1 MEAQENRLNEEPRLC
16 VVRLFE
22 GFIESA
28 AWVKAKRKGSLL
40 VVGLALQ
47 GPDGQSRRIH
57 DVFSESALDQNRLKS
72 LWEALGI
79 DRSKFCLDDLVGRK
93 VEVEE
98 KAPGSKTGL
107 NTMLLSYFPME
118 KGHLK
123 QKKSQ
128 SPVIKG
134 IDCR

>member
-1 MEAQENRLNEEPRLC
+1 METQQGRANKEPRLC
-16 VVRLFE
+16 VVRRFE
-22 GFIESA
+22 GLIERAS
-28 AWVKAKRKGSLL
+28 WVKSKRRGCQLT
-40 VVGLALQ
+40 VGLRLQ
-47 GPDGQSRRIH
+47 APNGDTRKIH
-57 DVFSESALDQNRLKS
+57 EVFSGEEADENRLND
-72 LWEALGI
+72 LCHALGI